1 MILATTNTTVDQI
14 NNIATNIING
24 NKNIKHIIINQ
35 LGIEQ
40 IKLSYDNILD
50 DSHQHL
56 YPTEFI
62 NISGLPPHKLILK
75 KNQPIISLRNINSHE
90 GNSIKWN
97 KN

>member
-62 NISGLPPHKLILK
+62 NTLNISG
-75 KNQPIISLRNINSHE
+75 
-90 GNSIKWN
+90 
-97 KN
+97 